1 MTTAQTPA
9 QNTARDTART
19 PRTTALRRRSMRAT
33 ALGLPLLLLTGCGFK
48 GAQSFP
54 LPGGEATGS
63 DAYEV
68 TLEFSDVLDLVP
80 QSSVK
85 VNDVSVGSVSDI
97 ELRDFTAVVTV
108 RVRNDVTLPENTR
121 GMLRQTSLL
130 GEKFVSLEAPEA
142 DEAVGRL
149 KDGDVIPI
157 ANTTRNAEIEEVLS
171 ALSLVLNGGSLEQ
184 LRVINREVILALK
197 GREGDVKDLLKQLNR
212 FVGGLDDQ
220 KADIVRA
227 LDSLDRLTLRLAR
240 ERGVLATALD
250 DLPDGA
256 KVLADQREQLTKM
269 VQGLSRLGGV
279 SQRVI
284 RASQQNTV
292 ADLKALDP
300 ILSGLNDAGTA
311 LPRGLELLATY
322 PFPQT
327 VSRGIRGDYANLFVT
342 LDASSLFRNPSQ
354 LDDLGLPSAAAAA
367 RKAAAQRKSAN
378 KSDGTPQVEVPTLP
392 GVPKVDVPAVEVPEV
407 PGVDVPA
414 IDVPDLPG
422 GGAGAGSGS
431 TGTDPGT
438 TDPGA
443 SDDTSLTELLLG
455 GMQ

>member
-1 MTTAQTPA
+1 MTSTRTAA
-9 QNTARDTART
+9 QS
-19 PRTTALRRRSMRAT
+19 RRRAVRVT
-33 ALGLPLLLLTGCGFK
+33 ALGLPLVLLTGCGFK

-54 LPGGEATGS
+54 LPGGEATGK
-63 DAYEV
+63 DAYEL

-97 ELRDFTAVVTV
+97 QLRDFTAVVTV
-108 RVRNDVTLPENTR
+108 RVRDDVVLPENTR

-130 GEKFVSLEAPEA
+130 GEKFVSLEAPDPA
-142 DEAVGRL
+142 EAVGQL

-157 ANTTRNAEIEEVLS
+157 SRTTRNAEIEEVLS

-184 LRVINREVILALK
+184 LQVINREVVLALK
-197 GREGDVKDLLKQLNR
+197 GRESNVKDLLKQLNA
-212 FVGGLDDQ
+212 FVGGLDKQ

-227 LDSLDRLTLRLAR
+227 LDSLDRLTTRLAR
-240 ERGVLATALD
+240 DRGVLATALD

-256 KVLADQREQLTKM
+256 KVLEDQRAQLTKL

-300 ILSGLNDAGTA
+300 ILTGLNEAGTA
-311 LPRGLELLATY
+311 LPRALELLATY

-342 LDASSLFRNPSQ
+342 VDASSIFRNPSQ
-354 LDDLGLPSAAAAA
+354 LDDLNLPLSAAAA
-367 RKAAAQRKSAN
+367 RKAAAQRKAEKKN
-378 KSDGTPQVEVPTLP
+378 GTSSTVEVPALP
-392 GVPKVDVPAVEVPEV
+392 QTPAVDVPDVQVPDLPAV
-407 PGVDVPA
+407 DTPA
-414 IDVPDLPG
+414 VDVPDLPG
-422 GGAGAGSGS
+422 AGTSGSGTS
-431 TGTDPGT
+431 DSGSSDPGS
-438 TDPGA
+438 
-443 SDDTSLTELLLG
+443 SDTGSSDTETSLTDLLLG
-455 GMQ
+455 GVQ